1 VRSKRGVGEGQE
13 CLPFDLP
20 PAPSAGESA
29 GEAVEQSGD
38 EVHEPVRRPAEPER
52 IRLRLRTDAL
62 ASRGWPA
69 GTELLVEPTGRRPQR
84 GDVILAREGGR
95 LKVGVFDL
103 QLGRRV
109 LRSDRGATWLGA
121 SAEVVGVVTVAGA
134 PLAGMPDVVR

>member
-1 VRSKRGVGEGQE
+1 MRSKRGVGEGQE

-20 PAPSAGESA
+20 PTRSVGRPDE
-29 GEAVEQSGD
+29 
-38 EVHEPVRRPAEPER
+38 EVHEPVRPPAAPDR
-52 IRLRLRTDAL
+52 VRLRLRTDAL

-69 GTELLVEPTGRRPQR
+69 GTELLVEPAGRRPRR
-84 GDVILAREGGR
+84 GDVVLTREGGR

-109 LRSDRGATWLGA
+109 LRSDRGSTWLGA

-134 PLAGMPDVVR
+134 PLAGMPHVTGPPS